1 VYHGHKVIDVHGH
14 LSTPP
19 EFMQYAVQLLHLRR
33 FEEKIAPYTD
43 EHGGFSI
50 SDAQLEAPL
59 KAHLQA
65 MDERNIDVQLLT
77 PRPVSMWHW
86 ELPDVQ
92 EPWCRTV
99 NDVTAR
105 TVKLHPDRF
114 VGMAQLPQNA
124 QLDTANCLDE
134 FDRCINTLGFVG
146 AIVNPDPGADHT
158 APGMQYEYW
167 YPLYAKAE
175 QLNAPLMIH
184 ASFWRTPVLKGVP
197 HNNQVNANISQF
209 LATVALEHSH
219 VFDHFPKLKVFVC
232 HAGGMLNRFAENDP
246 EHVFGNKV
254 LPGDNLWYDTSVY
267 DPDYLALAVK
277 RRGAHRMMF
286 GTEVPGSGNRT
297 FRADGRTS
305 DDLVPVIDGLDFL
318 TPDQKVDILHR
329 NARRFFPR
337 LEGRL

>member
-1 VYHGHKVIDVHGH
+1 MLRAVSESIVCMIPPELHGRFAHLYQGYKVIDVHGH

-19 EFMQYAVQLLHLRR
+19 EFMLYAVQLLHLRR

-43 EHGGFSI
+43 EHGGFLVTDEQI
-50 SDAQLEAPL
+50 EAPL
-59 KAHLQA
+59 KGHLRA

-92 EPWCRTV
+92 EPWCRVV
-99 NDVTAR
+99 NDFIAR

-114 VGMAQLPQNA
+114 IGMAQLPQNA
-124 QLDTANCLDE
+124 QLDTRNCLAE
-134 FDRCINTLGFVG
+134 LERCVNELGFVG

-158 APGMQYEYW
+158 TPGMQYDYW
-167 YPLYAKAE
+167 YPLYEKA
-175 QLNAPLMIH
+175 QALDVPLMIH

-209 LATVALEHSH
+209 LATIALEHSQ
-219 VFDHFPKLKVFVC
+219 VFEEFPRLKVFVC
-232 HAGGMLNRFAENDP
+232 HAGGMLNRFAGNDH

-267 DPDYLALAVK
+267 DPDYLALA
-277 RRGAHRMMF
+277 
-286 GTEVPGSGNRT
+286 
-297 FRADGRTS
+297 
-305 DDLVPVIDGLDFL
+305 
-318 TPDQKVDILHR
+318 
-329 NARRFFPR
+329 
-337 LEGRL
+337 